1 MLTFPLASNASSH
14 AQHSV
19 DPDDPDDVVVVV
31 GAAVVVVGAAVVV
44 VQQPH
49 VAHEGGVFPAPV
61 AGSGQPCD
69 CANAS
74 ERTTQH

>member
-31 GAAVVVVGAAVVV
+31 GAAVVVVGAAVVEVTHPDNALPFILLPPPSNHAIEPCGQLAFGEV
-44 VQQPH
+44 V
-49 VAHEGGVFPAPV
+49 A
-61 AGSGQPCD
+61 
-69 CANAS
+69 
-74 ERTTQH
+74 